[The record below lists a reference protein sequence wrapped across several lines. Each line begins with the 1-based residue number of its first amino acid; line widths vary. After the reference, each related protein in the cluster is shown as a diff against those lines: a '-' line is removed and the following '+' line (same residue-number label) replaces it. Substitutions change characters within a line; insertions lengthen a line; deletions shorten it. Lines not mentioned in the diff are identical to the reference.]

1 MESWQAGKKHRSL
14 SLSLSLNLSSIC
26 SLQCGFIGEGWAEK
40 DLVIGHMWE
49 EADSSALL
57 CAVQRGE
64 LDEKSPAAHKKKQ
77 NGKLPSNKGK
87 DLSPQYQQRKSSHV
101 AKQKQCEKEFLAHKQ
116 QVMIN
121 LSSNACDHSP
131 KGGVDHKCLPLM
143 HLLNTHDDYV
153 TTSSCSGRIAL
164 FHSVI
169 IPEDRGAVGPPAS
182 LKRGGKDALGWLVVK
197 HDVLTE
203 REIDLLVSCLCDDV
217 KDGVVTETATTPL
230 EGATSNKKDGE
241 EKEQQKEGELD
252 GVWVREGVLQA
263 SSPPVFGMVALKM
276 EPFVM
281 HVECRTMESAKR
293 LLSAAA
299 TDAGFRNSGVTPP
312 GKKIMCGIRHASGL
326 GLDVPLII
334 DGVNYVKGQHAY
346 LRRLLHMA
354 NAKMHGNDVRL
365 HRLEDG
371 VAARLAAEEGAKK
384 RLMVK

>member
-1 MESWQAGKKHRSL
+1 
-14 SLSLSLNLSSIC
+14 
-26 SLQCGFIGEGWAEK
+26 
-40 DLVIGHMWE
+40 MWE
-49 EADSSALL
+49 EGESLALL
-57 CAVQRGE
+57 STTQRGE
-64 LDEKSPAAHKKKQ
+64 LNETSSTTQKKEQ
-77 NGKLPSNKGK
+77 NTKCPSHTRK
-87 DLSPQYQQRKSSHV
+87 DVSLQSQQSTRSHV
-101 AKQKQCEKEFLAHKQ
+101 VKEKQCEKEFLSHKQ
-116 QVMIN
+116 QVLMN

-131 KGGVDHKCLPLM
+131 KGGVDYKCLPLM
-143 HLLNTHDDYV
+143 HLLNTHEDYV

-169 IPEDRGAVGPPAS
+169 IPEERGVVKPPPVP
-182 LKRGGKDALGWLVVK
+182 LKRGDKDAFGWLMVK

-203 REIDLLVSCLCDDV
+203 REIDLLVHCFCDNDNDNDDV
-217 KDGVVTETATTPL
+217 KDEVVMETRTSSL
-230 EGATSNKKDGE
+230 EETTSNKKDGE
-241 EKEQQKEGELD
+241 VNEQYKKEEGELG
-252 GVWVREGVLQA
+252 GVWVREGVLHA
-263 SSPPVFGMVALKM
+263 ASPPVFGMVSLKM

-299 TDAGFRNSGVTPP
+299 TDAGFRNSGVIPP

-346 LRRLLHMA
+346 LRRLLYMA

-371 VAARLAAEEGAKK
+371 VTARLAAENKAPKEKK
-384 RLMVK
+384 EKEKK